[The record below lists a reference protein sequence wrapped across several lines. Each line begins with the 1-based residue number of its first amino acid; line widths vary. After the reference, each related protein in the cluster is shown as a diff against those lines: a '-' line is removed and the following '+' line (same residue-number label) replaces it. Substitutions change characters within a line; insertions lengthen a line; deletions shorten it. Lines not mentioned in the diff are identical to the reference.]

1 MIDRHAPESEY
12 SLRQLDHTYLNA
24 LDEAALRTLSARLL
38 DDLKEARDRPDNSSW
53 PPSGRALVRT
63 GSIPRTD

>member
-1 MIDRHAPESEY
+1 MHLSEHG
-12 SLRQLDHTYLNA
+12 LRQLDHTYLDA
-24 LDEAALRTLSARLL
+24 LDEATLRALSARLL

-53 PPSGRALVRT
+53 PPSSRASVGT